1 MRTRVHWFI
10 KGISQ
15 VALDILVFAAAIVAA
30 YFMRFEGPPPAD
42 FLRQMLILLPY
53 LIVIRLLFFN
63 IVSVYSVAWRY
74 VSIRELILIVT
85 ALLPVSLALLG
96 LRLFLHEGLS
106 LFRVPLSVIALEFLL
121 ALVGTTGIRVARR
134 LFHEWTNRG
143 AFNQNGRPTKKNTIL
158 IGAGDAGN
166 LVVKEL
172 KRRPDLGL
180 NVVGFVDDDVQKH
193 LSTIQGVRVL
203 GDTSR
208 LPEIVRRHRVEEAV
222 ITIANASSKDIR
234 RIKEACEKARIKVRI
249 VPGLF
254 ELFDDEVKIMK
265 IRDIN
270 IEDVL
275 GRSVVRFDNHRREVM
290 SRYHGKRI
298 MVTGAGGSI
307 GSELCRQLASLKPAE
322 LVMLDKDEYSIYAVE
337 RRMRQEFP
345 EVRTVPVIG
354 DVRSRPRLGRVFE
367 RFRPQ
372 IIFHAAA
379 HKHVPLMELNVAEA
393 ISNNVLGTKTT
404 AELAAERGVENFI
417 FISTDKAV
425 NPMSVMGAS
434 KKIGEIMI
442 RELAAAA
449 NGTRFSC
456 VRFGN
461 VVGSRG
467 SVVPLFRE
475 QIAQGGPLTVTHP
488 DVRRYFMSISEA
500 VQLIIQA
507 GSIGDRGEILVL
519 DMGEPIRIQD
529 LARDL
534 IKLSG
539 YADGDIEIKYI
550 GLRPGEKLLEEILVD
565 EEKARGTEFDKI
577 FIAPPN
583 DVDARRFFENL
594 AALLE
599 AAEAGDEEK
608 ILRSLRDMGI
618 GYNQNPGKIV

>member
-1 MRTRVHWFI
+1 MRTRVHWLV
-10 KGISQ
+10 KGFSQ
-15 VALDILVFAAAIVAA
+15 VALDILVFAAAVVAA
-30 YFMRFEGPPPAD
+30 YFMRFEGVPPAD

-53 LIVIRLLFFN
+53 LILIRLLLFN

-74 VSIRELILIVT
+74 VSIREVILIVA
-85 ALLPVSLALLG
+85 ALLPVSLGLVG
-96 LRLFLHEGLS
+96 LRLFLRPGLS
-106 LFRVPLSVIALEFLL
+106 LFRVPFSVIALEFLL
-121 ALVGTTGIRVARR
+121 ALVGTTGIRLARR
-134 LFHEWTNRG
+134 LFHERANRG
-143 AFNQNGRPTKKNTIL
+143 AFNNAGRPTRKNVIL

-172 KRRPDLGL
+172 KQRPDLGL
-180 NVVGFVDDDVQKH
+180 NVVGFIDDDPQKYM
-193 LSTIQGVRVL
+193 STVQGVRVL
-203 GDTSR
+203 GATSR
-208 LPEIVRRHRVEEAV
+208 LPEVVRRHRVDEAI

-234 RIKEACEKARIKVRI
+234 RIKEICEGAKIKVRI

-254 ELFDDEVKIMK
+254 ELLDDEVRIMK

-270 IEDVL
+270 IDDVL
-275 GRSVVRFDNHRREVM
+275 GRSVVRFESHRQEIAA
-290 SRYHGKRI
+290 RYHKKRI

-307 GSELCRQLASLKPAE
+307 GSELCRQLAGLKPAE
-322 LVMLDKDEYSIYAVE
+322 LVMFDKDEYSVYAIDG
-337 RRMRQEFP
+337 RMRQEFP
-345 EVRTVPVIG
+345 EVKAVPVIG
-354 DVRSRPRLGRVFE
+354 DVRSRSRLGPVFE

-379 HKHVPLMELNVAEA
+379 HKHVPLMEFNVAEA

-425 NPMSVMGAS
+425 NPTSVMGAT
-434 KKIGEIMI
+434 KKIGEIVI
-442 RELAAAA
+442 QELAAASA
-449 NGTRFSC
+449 TRFSC

-507 GSIGDRGEILVL
+507 GTIGDRGEILVL

-539 YADGDIEIKYI
+539 YAEDEIEIKYV
-550 GLRPGEKLLEEILVD
+550 GLRPGEKLLEEVLVD

-583 DVDARRFFENL
+583 EVDGRRFSENL

-599 AAEAGDEEK
+599 AAEAGDEPR
-608 ILRSLRDMGI
+608 ILVSLTGMGI
-618 GYNQNPGKIV
+618 GYSRGPGAGGA